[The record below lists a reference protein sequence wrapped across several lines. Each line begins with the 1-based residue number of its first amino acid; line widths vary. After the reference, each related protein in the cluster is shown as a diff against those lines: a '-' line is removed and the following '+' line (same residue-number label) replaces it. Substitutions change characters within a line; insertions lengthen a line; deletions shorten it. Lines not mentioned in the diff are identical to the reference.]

1 MELINATQLVMQV
14 AAEIGLKISLRD
26 GHEHA
31 WQELLQ
37 AADYIPYDYTN
48 ASVDYQLCYQLGHG
62 GDWHDVSLLL
72 LWDNRAVGVWPLT
85 ISRKDLV
92 TRITSQGQ
100 PLNPP
105 LFLKDLNPNI
115 KKKLVTLSLEMLYQ
129 LCNTL
134 GITQIGSTERFSN
147 QLGVSLWQIAAMSRG
162 ATCDVQHDLYL
173 NILNSLELIQENFR
187 PRLRN
192 DIKKSSLLW
201 GHELVTANN
210 INLDNYWAD
219 FKRLH
224 RIVSGKVTKDDDC
237 WDLQKEEIKNN
248 SAFLIRLTDKEQ
260 KMVGGGYFTLT
271 RDEGVYSVGAY
282 DRDLFDKPV
291 GHLVQFEAIKEFVRR
306 KITWYKIGNYSY
318 IGDTPPPTKKEV
330 TIGDFKKQFSSH
342 LFHRIIINHI
352 L

>member
-1 MELINATQLVMQV
+1 M
-14 AAEIGLKISLRD
+14 
-26 GHEHA
+26 
-31 WQELLQ
+31 
-37 AADYIPYDYTN
+37 
-48 ASVDYQLCYQLGHG
+48 
-62 GDWHDVSLLL
+62 
-72 LWDNRAVGVWPLT
+72 
-85 ISRKDLV
+85 
-92 TRITSQGQ
+92 
-100 PLNPP
+100 
-105 LFLKDLNPNI
+105 
-115 KKKLVTLSLEMLYQ
+115 
-129 LCNTL
+129 
-134 GITQIGSTERFSN
+134 
-147 QLGVSLWQIAAMSRG
+147 
-162 ATCDVQHDLYL
+162 
-173 NILNSLELIQENFR
+173 
-187 PRLRN
+187 
-192 DIKKSSLLW
+192 
-201 GHELVTANN
+201 
-210 INLDNYWAD
+210 
-219 FKRLH
+219 
-224 RIVSGKVTKDDDC
+224 TKDDDC